1 MPINIPF
8 GYIESKEELITSA
21 PFFTFKCL
29 GTYNNFN
36 TVGSDPSQF
45 TVDKVLLSLI
55 NDEIKKEVFSKEIT
69 VEKFS
74 NTEYV

>member
-1 MPINIPF
+1 M
-8 GYIESKEELITSA
+8 
-21 PFFTFKCL
+21 

-55 NDEIKKEVFSKEIT
+55 NDETKKEVFSKEIT

-74 NTEYV
+74 DTYLIFPTTPEFEITPIPSSIPSTGINGKKN